1 MTIGGGVALLLG
13 AIIGKALKTV
23 ADALKPLPFPGPKG
37 VPVFGVVFEL
47 DPNTALM
54 RLCDW
59 AKQFGGTYA
68 FRVFSTTFVVI
79 KDSKTIKQILKDS
92 NKGVFMRQMNT
103 LSLLPKSGI
112 FLTDGDAWKYNRRT
126 VDPIIAEPN
135 VRGMVPV
142 MGQMSRRLVN
152 VVSALADSSGNIHNW
167 EPHKLLQLA
176 ALDFTVATHFGKD
189 YNLLS
194 PLDPNGSAERENV
207 HKTFQNFLEGFDFI
221 LKHIQLGPFIQ
232 NRYPF
237 KLNKDVTKFYSAV
250 DNVEKYSKEIIA
262 RRQEELKKGA
272 TPECNIL
279 DKLIFMGKQDLIW
292 NLVTF
297 TLSGGSSVPSTIEW
311 FLYLMCVHPD
321 AQKKARAEVDALGKD
336 PTDNDDLDK
345 LRYVEAC
352 VLETLRMNNST
363 PGPLPYVTVA
373 PYVIEGKEVDVGTV
387 VTLMTGEAM
396 KGEDEGGPEFKPE
409 AWFLPGTRDI
419 DRQRSRNHWAFTGSP
434 RKCPGQYLAMKE
446 CVVMAATLLRHFDDF
461 HFTVGYDDVGETTY
475 INRIPVNLRLSM
487 KARQC

>member
-13 AIIGKALKTV
+13 VIIGKALKTV

-37 VPVFGVVFEL
+37 VPVFGVAFVL

-68 FRVFSTTFVVI
+68 FRVFSTTYVVI

-135 VRGMVPV
+135 VRGMVPI
-142 MGQMSRRLVN
+142 MGQMSRRLAN
-152 VVSALADSSGNIHNW
+152 VVSALADPSGNIHNW

-194 PLDPNGSAERENV
+194 PLDTNGSAERENV

-237 KLNKDVTKFYSAV
+237 KLNKDVAKFYSAV

-272 TPECNIL
+272 APECNIL

-292 NLVTF
+292 NLVT
-297 TLSGGSSVPSTIEW
+297 
-311 FLYLMCVHPD
+311 
-321 AQKKARAEVDALGKD
+321 
-336 PTDNDDLDK
+336 
-345 LRYVEAC
+345 
-352 VLETLRMNNST
+352 
-363 PGPLPYVTVA
+363 
-373 PYVIEGKEVDVGTV
+373 
-387 VTLMTGEAM
+387 
-396 KGEDEGGPEFKPE
+396 
-409 AWFLPGTRDI
+409 
-419 DRQRSRNHWAFTGSP
+419 
-434 RKCPGQYLAMKE
+434 
-446 CVVMAATLLRHFDDF
+446 
-461 HFTVGYDDVGETTY
+461 
-475 INRIPVNLRLSM
+475 
-487 KARQC
+487 